1 MAADFSRSYRPSSDA
16 GEERGESQRVCGD
29 DRALFKLGERDH
41 LLRARREGEA

>member
-1 MAADFSRSYRPSSDA
+1 MAADFSCRDLPSSDA
-16 GEERGESQRVCGD
+16 GEERGESRRVSGD